1 MTETRTCEFGHIKKT
16 TMSSEDGVSGL
27 PCFGVEDDK
36 GGILEDRFAEKG
48 KKKRRICEMGWL
60 SDPLVVLG
68 TDVMLMILSC
78 LDARSVAL
86 CLLVSRGWRAVAS
99 SDKIWSSKIE
109 LWDKYVE
116 ILGFSLSYNT
126 ACVGPSTQV
135 MVVGLPWWL
144 ILASWTGC
152 TIVKCEELWRGKTH
166 LPRLAKVND
175 LSKLVVYSL
184 SVMDGKRKRIRKE
197 DLYDHVWEFHFT
209 EAAPE
214 YWRMLDPYRNGTGRP
229 LRRYFL
235 PDGSQT
241 AEPDDKIWGG
251 HESCYSIVTS
261 LLADGNIREHYV
273 RINRWPPMYVTR
285 KEDWSWEISNNF
297 CTYKSIPDADK
308 KDGTGPLFLLH

>member
-99 SDKIWSSKIE
+99 SDKIWSSK
-109 LWDKYVE
+109 
-116 ILGFSLSYNT
+116 
-126 ACVGPSTQV
+126 
-135 MVVGLPWWL
+135 
-144 ILASWTGC
+144 
-152 TIVKCEELWRGKTH
+152 CEELWRGKTH

-209 EAAPE
+209 EFNASGFNKA
-214 YWRMLDPYRNGTGRP
+214 L
-229 LRRYFL
+229 
-235 PDGSQT
+235 
-241 AEPDDKIWGG
+241 I
-251 HESCYSIVTS
+251 
-261 LLADGNIREHYV
+261 GN
-273 RINRWPPMYVTR
+273 
-285 KEDWSWEISNNF
+285 
-297 CTYKSIPDADK
+297 
-308 KDGTGPLFLLH
+308 